1 MSLMESVGTGSIRG
15 LHAGVLAVGFAALL
29 AIGAGCAAID
39 ESFGTSLGES
49 SQEAATTVNEAAVKV
64 NEAASSAQGA
74 ALAARALSSFG
85 PLPPVA
91 LNANNLATQAKVDL
105 GRMLYYDARLSKNHD
120 VSCNSC
126 HMLDR
131 FGVDNQPTS
140 PGHRG
145 QRGDRNSPTVYNAA
159 LHIAQFWDGRA
170 PDVEA
175 QAKGPILNPIEMA
188 SRSEADVVA
197 LLSSMPGYLEA
208 FAAAYPTQLRPVTYD
223 NMANAI
229 GAFERKLM
237 TPGRF
242 DAFMKGDLKALD
254 ATERRGLETFLAVGC
269 NTCHTGPALG
279 GQLYRKLG
287 FIFPYETEDLGR
299 EKVTGLAADR
309 HVFKVPSLRNVA
321 ETGPYFHDGSI
332 TELREAVRI
341 MGYHQLGQTL
351 TDAQI
356 SDIVAFLRALTGKID
371 QQYIARPALPASG
384 PNTPRP
390 DPS

>member
-1 MSLMESVGTGSIRG
+1 
-15 LHAGVLAVGFAALL
+15 
-29 AIGAGCAAID
+29 
-39 ESFGTSLGES
+39 
-49 SQEAATTVNEAAVKV
+49 
-64 NEAASSAQGA
+64 
-74 ALAARALSSFG
+74 
-85 PLPPVA
+85 
-91 LNANNLATQAKVDL
+91 
-105 GRMLYYDARLSKNHD
+105 
-120 VSCNSC
+120 
-126 HMLDR
+126 
-131 FGVDNQPTS
+131 
-140 PGHRG
+140 
-145 QRGDRNSPTVYNAA
+145 
-159 LHIAQFWDGRA
+159 
-170 PDVEA
+170 
-175 QAKGPILNPIEMA
+175 
-188 SRSEADVVA
+188 
-197 LLSSMPGYLEA
+197 MPGYVEA
-208 FAAAYPTQLRPVTYD
+208 FTAAYPTQLRPVTYD

-254 ATERRGLETFLAVGC
+254 ETERRGLETFLAVGC